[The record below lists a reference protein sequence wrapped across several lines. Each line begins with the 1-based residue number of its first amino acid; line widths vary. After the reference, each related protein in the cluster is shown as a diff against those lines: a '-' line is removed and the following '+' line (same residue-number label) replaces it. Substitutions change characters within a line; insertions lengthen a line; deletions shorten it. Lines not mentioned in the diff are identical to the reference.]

1 MPRML
6 EGPLPAHTYFSQQ
19 FRGKVTI
26 IPTFLRRQRPL
37 MEEHSL
43 SGAGARVRILA
54 LPLTTLTTWG
64 KLISAFLSLK
74 WK

>member
-6 EGPLPAHTYFSQQ
+6 EGPFPAHTYFSQQ
-19 FRGKVTI
+19 FRRKVAI
-26 IPTFLRRQRPL
+26 IPMFLRRQRPL

-54 LPLTTLTTWG
+54 LPLSTLMTWG
-64 KLISAFLSLK
+64 KLISVFLSLK
-74 WK
+74 WE